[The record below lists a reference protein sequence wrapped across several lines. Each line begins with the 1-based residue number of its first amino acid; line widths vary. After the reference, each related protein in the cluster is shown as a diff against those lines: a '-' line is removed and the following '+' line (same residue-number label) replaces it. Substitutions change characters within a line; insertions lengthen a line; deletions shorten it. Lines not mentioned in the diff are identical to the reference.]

1 MNKSTYLEKLG
12 LARSDVRI
20 LIGGTRAGAM
30 RVHLEIVEEHLT
42 KMYEQVAD
50 MKEDYFIQWV
60 RA

>member
-1 MNKSTYLEKLG
+1 MNKSLYLEKLG
-12 LARSDVRI
+12 LARSDVRM

-30 RVHLEIVEEHLT
+30 RVHLETVEEYLT

-60 RA
+60 RT